1 MSIVLKQQLYDFC
14 KSALNERL
22 TSVQGVM
29 AGIQKSLLSETKS
42 TAGDKH
48 ETGRAMLQLE
58 REKTGRQIAAIEQQL
73 QLLARIDP
81 ETTGEHIHL
90 GSLVYTANGC
100 YFMAIGLGLATL
112 DNQPYFIIAPQA
124 PIGKLMLGKQAG
136 DTFEFNGKTI
146 QIESVV

>member
-1 MSIVLKQQLYDFC
+1 MSIALKQQLYDFC
-14 KSALNERL
+14 KSALDERL
-22 TSVQGVM
+22 ASIQGVM

-58 REKTGRQIAAIEQQL
+58 REKTGRQIVAIEQQQ
-73 QLLARIDP
+73 QLLTRIDP

-90 GSLVYTANGC
+90 GSLVYTSNGC

-112 DNQPYFIIAPQA
+112 DNKPYFIIAPQA